1 MRRFFAVIESP
12 ATRTVLLG
20 LVVLSFQT
28 TLFNT
33 LRPFGVVLQVMLLFA
48 CAAGVVAGSETGA
61 VAGFVFGLMY
71 DMVLTAP
78 LGLSGVVF
86 GFAGYMAGGV
96 NSFVHEARWW
106 VKIIAVA
113 LSSTIA
119 VLLYPAASLVVG
131 IDGLLGS
138 RIFTVAVTCG
148 VFNALCALPAA
159 RIAKWALVK
168 PVRQAVW
175 AE

>member
-1 MRRFFAVIESP
+1 MNRFFAVIESP
-12 ATRTVLLG
+12 ATRTFLLG

-48 CAAGVVAGSETGA
+48 CAGGVVAGSEAGA

-78 LGLSGVVF
+78 LGLSAVVF

-106 VKIIAVA
+106 VKVSAVA
-113 LSSTIA
+113 VTSATA

-138 RIFTVAVTCG
+138 RIVTVALTCG
-148 VFNALCALPAA
+148 VFNAMCALPAA
-159 RIAKWALVK
+159 RIAKWAMVK

>member
-1 MRRFFAVIESP
+1 VNRFFALIESP
-12 ATRTVLLG
+12 ATRTFLLG

-33 LRPFGVVLQVMLLFA
+33 LRPLGVVLQVMLLFA
-48 CAAGVVAGSETGA
+48 CVSGVVAGSETGA
-61 VAGFVFGLMY
+61 VTGFVFGLMY

-78 LGLSGVVF
+78 LGLSAVVF

-96 NSFVHEARWW
+96 NAFVHEARWW
-106 VKIIAVA
+106 VKVIAVA
-113 LSSTIA
+113 LSSGTA

-138 RIFTVAVTCG
+138 RIVTVALTCG
-148 VFNALCALPAA
+148 LFNAICAVPAA

>member
-1 MRRFFAVIESP
+1 VKRLFAIIESP
-12 ATRTVLLG
+12 ATRTFLLG

-33 LRPFGVVLQVMLLFA
+33 LRPFGAVLQVMLLFA
-48 CAAGVVAGSETGA
+48 CAGGVVGGSETGA
-61 VAGFVFGLMY
+61 IVGFVFGFMY

-78 LGLSGVVF
+78 LGLSAVVF

-96 NSFVHEARWW
+96 NTFVHEAKWW
-106 VKIIAVA
+106 VKVLSIAV
-113 LSSTIA
+113 SSTAA
-119 VLLYPAASLVVG
+119 VVLYPAASLVVG

-138 RIFTVAVTCG
+138 RVVVVALTCG
-148 VFNALCALPAA
+148 AFNGICALPAA

-168 PVRQAVW
+168 PVRQGVW
-175 AE
+175 AD

>member
-1 MRRFFAVIESP
+1 MKRLFAIIESP
-12 ATRTVLLG
+12 ATRTFLLG

-33 LRPFGVVLQVMLLFA
+33 LRPFGSVLQVMLLFA
-48 CAAGVVAGSETGA
+48 CVGGVVGGSETGA
-61 VAGFVFGLMY
+61 IVGFVFGLMY

-78 LGLSGVVF
+78 LGLSAVVF

-96 NSFVHEARWW
+96 NSFVHEPRWW
-106 VKIIAVA
+106 VKMSSVFVSTFAAV
-113 LSSTIA
+113 
-119 VLLYPAASLVVG
+119 VLYPAASLVVG

-138 RIFTVAVTCG
+138 RVITLALTCG
-148 VFNALCALPAA
+148 VFNGICALPAA
-159 RIAKWALVK
+159 RVAKWALVK

>member
-1 MRRFFAVIESP
+1 MKRFFAIIESP
-12 ATRTVLLG
+12 VTRTFLLG

-48 CAAGVVAGSETGA
+48 CVSGVVAGSETGA
-61 VAGFVFGLMY
+61 VAGFMFGLMY

-78 LGLSGVVF
+78 LGLSAVVF

-96 NSFVHEARWW
+96 NAFV
-106 VKIIAVA
+106 
-113 LSSTIA
+113 A

-131 IDGLLGS
+131 VDGLLGS
-138 RIFTVAVTCG
+138 RVATVALACCG
-148 VFNALCALPAA
+148 FNALLAVPAA

-168 PVRQAVW
+168 PVRQAIW

>member
-1 MRRFFAVIESP
+1 MKRFFAVIESP
-12 ATRTVLLG
+12 VTRTLLLG

-33 LRPFGVVLQVMLLFA
+33 LRPFDVVLQVMLLFA
-48 CAAGVVAGSETGA
+48 CVSGVAAGSESGA
-61 VAGFVFGLMY
+61 VAGFIFGLMY

-78 LGLSGVVF
+78 LGLSAVVF

-96 NSFVHEARWW
+96 NAFVHEARWW

-113 LSSTIA
+113 LSSFVA

-131 IDGLLGS
+131 VDGLLGS
-138 RIFTVAVTCG
+138 RIVTIAVTCSA
-148 VFNALCALPAA
+148 FNALCAVPAV

>member
-1 MRRFFAVIESP
+1 MRRLFAIIESP
-12 ATRTVLLG
+12 ATRTFLVG

-33 LRPFGVVLQVMLLFA
+33 LRPFGVVLQVMLLFS
-48 CAAGVVAGSETGA
+48 CASGIAVGSEAGA
-61 VAGFVFGLMY
+61 VTGFVFGLMY

-78 LGLSGVVF
+78 LGLSAVVF

-96 NSFVHEARWW
+96 NAFVHEARWW
-106 VKIIAVA
+106 AKIIAVA
-113 LSSTIA
+113 LSTATA

-131 IDGLLGS
+131 VDGLLGS
-138 RIFTVAVTCG
+138 RVVTVALACSA
-148 VFNALCALPAA
+148 FNALLAVPAA

-168 PVRQAVW
+168 PVRQAIW

>member
-1 MRRFFAVIESP
+1 MKRFFAIIESP
-12 ATRTVLLG
+12 ASRTFLLG

-33 LRPFGVVLQVMLLFA
+33 LRPLGVVLQVMLLFS
-48 CAAGVVAGSETGA
+48 CASGVAAGSEAGA
-61 VAGFVFGLMY
+61 VTGFVFGLMY

-78 LGLSGVVF
+78 MGLSAVVF

-96 NSFVHEARWW
+96 NAFVHEARWW
-106 VKIIAVA
+106 AKIIAVA
-113 LSSTIA
+113 LSSATA

-131 IDGLLGS
+131 VDGLLGS
-138 RIFTVAVTCG
+138 RVVTVALTCAA
-148 VFNALCALPAA
+148 FNALLAVPAT
-159 RIAKWALVK
+159 RVAKWALVK

>member
-1 MRRFFAVIESP
+1 MNRFFAVIESP
-12 ATRTVLLG
+12 ATRTFLVG

-48 CAAGVVAGSETGA
+48 CVSGVVAGSETGA
-61 VAGFVFGLMY
+61 VTGFVFGLMY

-78 LGLSGVVF
+78 LGLSAVVF
-86 GFAGYMAGGV
+86 GFVGYMAGGV
-96 NSFVHEARWW
+96 NAFVHVPRWW
-106 VKIIAVA
+106 VKIIAVGTTSA
-113 LSSTIA
+113 TA

-131 IDGLLGS
+131 IDGLIDS
-138 RIFTVAVTCG
+138 RIVTVALTCA
-148 VFNALCALPAA
+148 VFNAILAIPAA
-159 RIAKWALVK
+159 RVAKWALVK

>member
-1 MRRFFAVIESP
+1 MKRFFAIIESP
-12 ATRTVLLG
+12 VTRTFLLG

-48 CAAGVVAGSETGA
+48 CVSGVVAGSETGA
-61 VAGFVFGLMY
+61 VAGFMFGLMY

-78 LGLSGVVF
+78 LGLSAVVF

-96 NSFVHEARWW
+96 NAFVHEARWW
-106 VKIIAVA
+106 VKIVAVV
-113 LSSTIA
+113 LSTGVA

-131 IDGLLGS
+131 VDGLLGS
-138 RIFTVAVTCG
+138 RVATVALACCG
-148 VFNALCALPAA
+148 FNALLAVPAA

-168 PVRQAVW
+168 PVRQAIW

>member
-1 MRRFFAVIESP
+1 MKRLFAIIESP
-12 ATRTVLLG
+12 ATRTFLLG

-33 LRPFGVVLQVMLLFA
+33 LRPFGAVLQVMLLFS
-48 CAAGVVAGSETGA
+48 CASGVVGGSETGA
-61 VAGFVFGLMY
+61 IAGFVFGFMY

-78 LGLSGVVF
+78 LGLSAVVF

-96 NSFVHEARWW
+96 NSFAHEPRWW
-106 VKIIAVA
+106 VKMLSVAV
-113 LSSTIA
+113 SSTAA
-119 VLLYPAASLVVG
+119 VVLYPAASLVVG
-131 IDGLLGS
+131 VDGLLGS
-138 RIFTVAVTCG
+138 RVAVVALTCG
-148 VFNALCALPAA
+148 LFNGICALPAT

>member
-1 MRRFFAVIESP
+1 VKRFFAIIESP
-12 ATRTVLLG
+12 ATRTFLLG
-20 LVVLSFQT
+20 LIVLSFQT

-33 LRPFGVVLQVMLLFA
+33 LRPFGVVLQVMLLFS
-48 CAAGVVAGSETGA
+48 CASGVAAGSEAGA
-61 VAGFVFGLMY
+61 VSA
-71 DMVLTAP
+71 
-78 LGLSGVVF
+78 VVF

-96 NSFVHEARWW
+96 NAFVHEARWW
-106 VKIIAVA
+106 AKIIAVA
-113 LSSTIA
+113 LATAIA

-131 IDGLLGS
+131 VDGLLGS
-138 RIFTVAVTCG
+138 RIVTVALACAA
-148 VFNALCALPAA
+148 FNAAFAVPAA